1 MNELIREVFQQ
12 GNAQE
17 VYGLINDIALYIA
30 VLYSFWHGKKLGVPL
45 WKMFVILLALYFG
58 MSYTQGAI
66 WNLLLQMS
74 QKEFF
79 GIQTVVNSIVR
90 VFWVVPVIGIL
101 CALCLRLK
109 LRLTM
114 DAIVM
119 FPLLRSAFAQIA
131 CLFNGCCAGYPF
143 AWGIYNAQTDSYR
156 FPVPLLETVL
166 TLGIFARLLYLL
178 KKNGYRSDGTYFP
191 RMLFW
196 YGIVRFVCEA
206 LRDNEK
212 LLPLCSG
219 VGLHALA
226 LCLTGILWLFID
238 QKVRTREPGIKRKQG
253 RKP

>member
-1 MNELIREVFQQ
+1 MNELIREIFQQ
-12 GNAQE
+12 GRAQE
-17 VYGLINDIALYIA
+17 VYGTINTVALIIA

-45 WKMFVILLALYFG
+45 WKMFVILLTLYFG
-58 MSYTQGAI
+58 MSYAQSAI
-66 WNLLLQMS
+66 WELLLYMS
-74 QKEFF
+74 QKEIF
-79 GIQTVVNSIVR
+79 GIRMVVNSIVR
-90 VFWVVPVIGIL
+90 VFWIVPVVGVL
-101 CALCLRLK
+101 CAICLRLK
-109 LRLTM
+109 VRLTL

-143 AWGIYNAQTDSYR
+143 AWGIYHAQTGSYR
-156 FPVPLLETVL
+156 FPVPIMETVL

-178 KKNGYRSDGTYFP
+178 KKNSYRSDGSYFP

-219 VGLHALA
+219 VGIHALA
-226 LCLTGILWLFID
+226 LSLTGLLWIVID
-238 QKVRTREPGIKRKQG
+238 QKIKTKKRKA
-253 RKP
+253 